1 MQFDSSPESEH
12 DDRRPG
18 EDRPV
23 LPLRKGIAQA
33 MQADGQRRTPEFGSS
48 LCDPFDARR
57 DAYPMASDSGM
68 ISIPLTHMN
77 VVLSVSA
84 AAMQRPLRAG
94 VMMHANAAADPDPAA
109 VPRGALAQCAE
120 ADRNA
125 IDGLSILD
133 TPRDIGLAE
142 LVPERHSSDPVV
154 ERLSRALEA
163 AEGSHDGFGNLYAD
177 AVRLAIVTR
186 LLTLRSD
193 PEPDLDEPT
202 ARATAAL
209 PKWRWKRV
217 VEYVDSHLDETIT
230 LADMAA
236 VAGLSRMYFAAQFR
250 AATGIRPHEFLL
262 RRRID
267 RAKQMLIETEMT
279 LVDVALSVGFQ
290 NQAHFTTVFRRFVGE
305 TPYRWRCGNRTD
317 VADRPSDSDPAC
329 WRYPPRGSD
338 TRPIQLA
345 SPGELPPRSAA
356 GAT

>member
-1 MQFDSSPESEH
+1 MQFDSSSEPEH

-18 EDRPV
+18 EDRPI
-23 LPLRKGIAQA
+23 LPRRKGIARV
-33 MQADGQRRTPEFGSS
+33 MQADGQRRTPDFGSS
-48 LCDPFDARR
+48 LFDPSDARR
-57 DAYPMASDSGM
+57 DAYPMARDSGM

-77 VVLSVSA
+77 VVLSVPT
-84 AAMQRPLRAG
+84 AAMQRPPRGGL
-94 VMMHANAAADPDPAA
+94 MMHANAAADPGPAA

-120 ADRNA
+120 ADRSA
-125 IDGLSILD
+125 IGGLSILD
-133 TPRDIGLAE
+133 TPRDLGLAE
-142 LVPERHSSDPVV
+142 LVPQRHSSDPVV

-163 AEGSHDGFGNLYAD
+163 AEGSHNGFGDLYAD

-186 LLTLRSD
+186 LLTLGSG
-193 PEPDLDEPT
+193 PEPDPR

-209 PKWRWKRV
+209 PRWRWKRI
-217 VEYVDSHLDETIT
+217 VEYVDSHLDKKIA

-267 RAKQMLIETEMT
+267 RAKQMLSQTEMT

-290 NQAHFTTVFRRFVGE
+290 NQAHFTTVFGRSVGE

-317 VADRPSDSDPAC
+317 VADRPCDSDPAV
-329 WRYPPRGSD
+329 RGYRPRGSD
-338 TRPIQLA
+338 TRPIKLT
-345 SPGELPPRSAA
+345 PTGELPLRSVA

>member
-1 MQFDSSPESEH
+1 MQFHSLSASEYYDRQPE
-12 DDRRPG
+12 

-23 LPLRKGIAQA
+23 LPPG
-33 MQADGQRRTPEFGSS
+33 DGMARPMHAAGPPRTPEFGSS
-48 LCDPFDARR
+48 LFDPFDASRG
-57 DAYPMASDSGM
+57 AYPVASDSGM
-68 ISIPLTHMN
+68 ITIPLTHMN
-77 VVLSVSA
+77 VVLSVST
-84 AAMQRPLRAG
+84 AAMLQPHHGALT
-94 VMMHANAAADPDPAA
+94 MHANAVAGPDPAA
-109 VPRGALAQCAE
+109 VPKAGTAQFAE
-120 ADRNA
+120 AGRRV
-125 IDGLSILD
+125 IGGLNILHA
-133 TPRDIGLAE
+133 PRDLGLAE

-193 PEPDLDEPT
+193 PEPDLNEP

-217 VEYVDSHLDETIT
+217 VDYIDSHLDETIT

-317 VADRPSDSDPAC
+317 VAESPSNSDPSP
-329 WRYPPRGSD
+329 WRYRPRGSD
-338 TRPIQLA
+338 TWPIQLA
-345 SPGELPPRSAA
+345 SPGGLPPRSAA

>member
-1 MQFDSSPESEH
+1 MQFDSLSESEYY
-12 DDRRPG
+12 DRQPG

-23 LPLRKGIAQA
+23 LPRR
-33 MQADGQRRTPEFGSS
+33 DGMARPVHTAGPLRTPEFGSS
-48 LCDPFDARR
+48 LFDPFDVSRGT
-57 DAYPMASDSGM
+57 YPVTPDSGM
-68 ISIPLTHMN
+68 ISIPLTHMK
-77 VVLSVSA
+77 VVLSMSA
-84 AAMQRPLRAG
+84 AAMLHPRRGGLTMR
-94 VMMHANAAADPDPAA
+94 ANAAADPDPAA
-109 VPRGALAQCAE
+109 VPKGAMAQFAE
-120 ADRNA
+120 AGRSV
-125 IDGLSILD
+125 IDGLSILHA
-133 TPRDIGLAE
+133 PRDLGLAE

-193 PEPDLDEPT
+193 PEPDLDEP

-209 PKWRWKRV
+209 PRWRWKRV
-217 VEYVDSHLDETIT
+217 VEYVDSHLDEKIA

-250 AATGIRPHEFLL
+250 AATGIRPHVFLL

-329 WRYPPRGSD
+329 WRYQPRRSD

-345 SPGELPPRSAA
+345 SPGKLPPRSAA
-356 GAT
+356 SAT

>member
-1 MQFDSSPESEH
+1 MQFHSLSASEYY
-12 DDRRPG
+12 DRQPG

-23 LPLRKGIAQA
+23 LPRRDGMVRAMHVAGPARK
-33 MQADGQRRTPEFGSS
+33 PEVGSS
-48 LCDPFDARR
+48 LFDPFDAGNG
-57 DAYPMASDSGM
+57 AYPVAPDCRM

-84 AAMQRPLRAG
+84 AAMPQPRRGGLT
-94 VMMHANAAADPDPAA
+94 MHANAAADPDPTAA
-109 VPRGALAQCAE
+109 PSGAMAQFAQ
-120 ADRNA
+120 AGQSA
-125 IDGLSILD
+125 IDGLNVFHA
-133 TPRDIGLAE
+133 PRDLGLAE

-154 ERLSRALEA
+154 QRLSRALEA
-163 AEGSHDGFGNLYAD
+163 AEDSHDGFGNLYAD

-193 PEPDLDEPT
+193 PQPDPDEPA
-202 ARATAAL
+202 ARSTAAL
-209 PKWRWKRV
+209 SKWRWKRV

-290 NQAHFTTVFRRFVGE
+290 NQAHFTTVFGRFVGE
-305 TPYRWRCGNRTD
+305 TPYRWRCGNRRD
-317 VADRPSDSDPAC
+317 VADRPFDSDLAR
-329 WRYPPRGSD
+329 WRHPPRGSD

-345 SPGELPPRSAA
+345 APGELPPRSAA
-356 GAT
+356 VAT

>member
-1 MQFDSSPESEH
+1 MQFHSLSVYEYY
-12 DDRRPG
+12 DRQPG

-23 LPLRKGIAQA
+23 LPRR
-33 MQADGQRRTPEFGSS
+33 DGTARPMHAAGPPRTPEFGSS
-48 LCDPFDARR
+48 LFDPFDASRGT
-57 DAYPMASDSGM
+57 YPVAPDSGM

-77 VVLSVSA
+77 VVLSMSA
-84 AAMQRPLRAG
+84 TAMLQPRRGGLT
-94 VMMHANAAADPDPAA
+94 MHANAAADPEPAA
-109 VPRGALAQCAE
+109 VPRGTMAQFAE
-120 ADRNA
+120 AGQIA
-125 IDGLSILD
+125 IDGLNILHA
-133 TPRDIGLAE
+133 PRDLGLAE

-163 AEGSHDGFGNLYAD
+163 AESSHDGFGNLYAD

-209 PKWRWKRV
+209 PRWRWKRV
-217 VEYVDSHLDETIT
+217 VEYVDSHLDEKIA

-250 AATGIRPHEFLL
+250 AATGIRPHVFLL

-329 WRYPPRGSD
+329 WRYPSRGSD

-345 SPGELPPRSAA
+345 SPGELSPRSAA
-356 GAT
+356 AAT

>member
-1 MQFDSSPESEH
+1 MQFHSLSEFEYY
-12 DDRRPG
+12 DRQPG
-18 EDRPV
+18 EDQPV
-23 LPLRKGIAQA
+23 LPQR
-33 MQADGQRRTPEFGSS
+33 DGMARPMHAAGPPRTPEFGSS
-48 LCDPFDARR
+48 LFDPFDASRGT
-57 DAYPMASDSGM
+57 YPAAPDSGM

-77 VVLSVSA
+77 VVISVSA
-84 AAMQRPLRAG
+84 AAMLQPRRRGLT
-94 VMMHANAAADPDPAA
+94 MHANADPAA
-109 VPRGALAQCAE
+109 VPRAAMAQFAE
-120 ADRNA
+120 AGRSA
-125 IDGLSILD
+125 IDGLNTLHA
-133 TPRDIGLAE
+133 PRDLGLAE

-163 AEGSHDGFGNLYAD
+163 AVGSHDGFGNLYAD

-193 PEPDLDEPT
+193 PEPDLDERT

-250 AATGIRPHEFLL
+250 AATGIRPHEFLQ

-267 RAKQMLIETEMT
+267 RTKRMLIETDMT

-305 TPYRWRCGNRTD
+305 TPYRWRCGNRRD
-317 VADRPSDSDPAC
+317 VADRPSGSDPAC
-329 WRYPPRGSD
+329 WRYPPCGSD
-338 TRPIQLA
+338 TRPIQLE

>member
-1 MQFDSSPESEH
+1 
-12 DDRRPG
+12 
-18 EDRPV
+18 
-23 LPLRKGIAQA
+23 
-33 MQADGQRRTPEFGSS
+33 
-48 LCDPFDARR
+48 
-57 DAYPMASDSGM
+57 M
-68 ISIPLTHMN
+68 IGGLNIL
-77 VVLSVSA
+77 
-84 AAMQRPLRAG
+84 
-94 VMMHANAAADPDPAA
+94 HA
-109 VPRGALAQCAE
+109 
-120 ADRNA
+120 
-125 IDGLSILD
+125 
-133 TPRDIGLAE
+133 PRDLGLAE

-193 PEPDLDEPT
+193 PEPDLNEP

-217 VEYVDSHLDETIT
+217 VDYIDSHLDETIT

-305 TPYRWRCGNRTD
+305 TPIAG
-317 VADRPSDSDPAC
+317 VAAIARMSQRALPTAI
-329 WRYPPRGSD
+329 PP
-338 TRPIQLA
+338 L
-345 SPGELPPRSAA
+345 
-356 GAT
+356 GATGLVDRIRGPFNWHLREGCHPAALLAQHSRHRWQHHCDGKMLLAGMLLAQRGFFSCP